1 MFKTDR
7 RKSKFVQMIKDR
19 KDPVKSRQPE
29 LPVTG
34 AGAGG
39 RLASAGKTFA
49 SFIAKNLGV
58 KAKIDGDNEDPR
70 EALLK
75 HAKEAAENPYW
86 VTPAYTSTQPKA
98 IFSDPAVLE
107 AMDRAKGGG
116 GNDDDEEQYEVDEES
131 GVRKRRKHVPI

>member
-1 MFKTDR
+1 MFKQDR

-19 KDPVKSRQPE
+19 KDPIKSHQPE

-58 KAKIDGDNEDPR
+58 KAKIGEDNEDPR
-70 EALLK
+70 TALLK

-86 VTPAYTSTQPKA
+86 VTPAYTSTQPKT
-98 IFSDPAVLE
+98 IFSDAATMQ
-107 AMDRAKGGG
+107 AMDSTLAGGG
-116 GNDDDEEQYEVDEES
+116 GGDEEEQYEVNEE